1 MNSRNSILDS
11 TLQSNNQ
18 NKIKV
23 DLDQLVKKE
32 SIDNRSNIR
41 TTWVRNIKV
50 VLTSKINGEQIVFK
64 SGNPELN
71 ISIQGTKNLALNKD
85 KGTVTI
91 TNIPYDL
98 IISIVSG
105 QFYNIEIYAGYGKDT
120 EPERYFKGEVSYI
133 SQKINTRRDVDTY
146 ITYASSYVANFS
158 QQRISFNLNSGINIY
173 AAIEYMARES
183 NINKIRISPSL
194 KKYFTNRVNNLDGQA
209 GNLIEQIASQSDQ
222 TFYLSTDESDDDF
235 YIDCTTLNDKRR
247 IEIDPNMI
255 ILTKGNPTISEVGLK
270 ATFLPLINFKPGDI
284 IIFPNY
290 LIDASI
296 SDANSVVTTFNANF
310 FSPTGQYMI
319 RELSYNFQN
328 RGTIFELNITAIA
341 LEILTGITGGVI

>member
-1 MNSRNSILDS
+1 MNSFGKGI
-11 TLQSNNQ
+11 QSNY
-18 NKIKV
+18 

-32 SIDNRSNIR
+32 SIDKTQNIK

-50 VLTSKINGEQIVFK
+50 ILSSKINGEQIIFK

-98 IISIVSG
+98 IIAIVAG
-105 QFYNIEIYAGYGKDT
+105 EYYNIEIYAGYGKNV

-158 QQRISFNLNSGINIY
+158 QQRINLSLNSGINIY
-173 AAIEYMARES
+173 SAIEYISRQS
-183 NINKIRISPSL
+183 NLNNIKISPSL
-194 KKYFTNRVNNLDGQA
+194 KQYFTSKVENLNDQV
-209 GNLIEQIASQSDQ
+209 GNLIEQIANQSDQ
-222 TFYLSTDESDDDF
+222 TFYLATDESEGDF
-235 YIDCTTLNDKRR
+235 YIDCTTLDDKRR

-255 ILTKGNPTISEVGLK
+255 ILTKGNPTISSAGLK
-270 ATFLPLINFKPGDI
+270 ASFLPMINFKPGDI
-284 IIFPNY
+284 ILFPNY

-296 SDANSVVTTFNANF
+296 SDAESVVSTFNANF

-319 RELSYNFQN
+319 REISYNFQN
-328 RGTIFELNITAIA
+328 RGTTFELNITAIA
-341 LEILTGITGGVI
+341 LEILTNVTGGAI